1 MATVQKPGK
10 ARPAR
15 SVTPS
20 CDAVRMISILLVTLL
35 IVIVIGAAAGTAAV
49 VVQRGRVDAPVGP
62 DPEEIANRIA
72 RSAAQQ
78 QQAALGNLIETNRAL
93 LDAERTRAGESL
105 AHERSQME
113 QQFSTMQ
120 EQLGKVTELV
130 RDFETGRGAKID
142 QLSGA
147 LAQQRAGIAE
157 LAQTAQGLRE
167 ALASSKTRGQ
177 WGERMAED
185 VLRLAGFV
193 EGVQYRKQKSVETGS
208 GIPDFTFLLP
218 QDAILYM
225 DVKFPL
231 DNYLRYVNAESEL
244 EQVRYRDDFVKD
256 VRAKV
261 KELAVRN
268 YRDGSSSSVDCV
280 LLFIPNEQLYAFV
293 QEHAASL
300 LDDAMRHQIVMC
312 SPMTLFA
319 VLAVV
324 RQSVENFQM
333 ERTASEILDVLGDFT
348 KQWGAFTDKMDALG
362 RGLNTVTKAFD
373 DLSGTRNRALTRQID
388 RIDDLRRTHALV
400 DLEDDPTVL
409 ALNA

>member
-1 MATVQKPGK
+1 MVNIG
-10 ARPAR
+10 
-15 SVTPS
+15 
-20 CDAVRMISILLVTLL
+20 IITLL

-49 VVQRGRVDAPVGP
+49 VVQRGRLDAPVGP
-62 DPEEIANRIA
+62 DPDEIADRIA

-93 LDAERTRAGESL
+93 LDAERTRAGESV
-105 AHERSQME
+105 AHDRSQME
-113 QQFSTMQ
+113 QQFATMG

-130 RDFETGRGAKID
+130 RDFESQRGTKID

-193 EGVQYRKQKSVETGS
+193 EGVQYRKQKSVEAGT

-231 DNYLRYVNAESEL
+231 DNYLRYVNSESEL
-244 EQVRYRDDFVKD
+244 EQARHKDDFLKD

-261 KELAVRN
+261 KELAARN
-268 YRDGSSSSVDCV
+268 YTDGSPSSVDCV

-293 QEHAASL
+293 QEHAATL
-300 LDDAMRHQIVMC
+300 LDEALSQRIIMC

-324 RQSVENFQM
+324 RQSVENFRM
-333 ERTASEILDVLGDFT
+333 ERTASEILEVLGDFT

-373 DLSGTRNRALTRQID
+373 DLSSTRTRVLTRQMD
-388 RIDDLRRTHALV
+388 RIDDLRRTHALI
-400 DLEDDPTVL
+400 DLDDEPGVV
-409 ALNA
+409 ALNALNALNA

>member
-1 MATVQKPGK
+1 
-10 ARPAR
+10 
-15 SVTPS
+15 
-20 CDAVRMISILLVTLL
+20 MISILFVTLL

-49 VVQRGRVDAPVGP
+49 VVQRGQVEAPVGP

-93 LDAERTRAGESL
+93 LDAERTRAGETL
-105 AHERSQME
+105 AHERTQME

-120 EQLGKVTELV
+120 QQLGKVTELV
-130 RDFETGRGAKID
+130 RDFETGRGAKIE

-193 EGVQYRKQKSVETGS
+193 EGVQYRKQKSVEQGS

-218 QDAILYM
+218 QESILYM

-231 DNYLRYVNAESEL
+231 DNYLRHVNAESEL
-244 EQVRYRDDFVKD
+244 EQVRYREDFLKD

-261 KELAVRN
+261 KELAVRD
-268 YRDGSSSSVDCV
+268 YTAGSTSSVDCV
-280 LLFIPNEQLYAFV
+280 LLFIPNEALFAFV
-293 QEHAASL
+293 QEHAATL
-300 LDDAMRHQIVMC
+300 LDDAMRQRIVMC

-333 ERTASEILDVLGDFT
+333 ERTASQILDVLGDFT
-348 KQWGAFTDKMDALG
+348 KQWSAFTDKMDALG

-373 DLSGTRNRALTRQID
+373 DLSGTRNRALTRQMD
-388 RIDDLRRTHALV
+388 RIEDLRRTHAIVEL
-400 DLEDDPTVL
+400 DDESPMHAVT
-409 ALNA
+409 A

>member
-1 MATVQKPGK
+1 
-10 ARPAR
+10 
-15 SVTPS
+15 
-20 CDAVRMISILLVTLL
+20 MISILLVALL
-35 IVIVIGAAAGTAAV
+35 IVIGIGAAAGTAAL
-49 VVQRGRVDAPVGP
+49 VVQRGRVEVPVGP

-93 LDAERTRAGESL
+93 LDSERERAGETL

-113 QQFSTMQ
+113 QQFVTMSD
-120 EQLGKVTELV
+120 QLGQVTALV

-193 EGVQYRKQKSVETGS
+193 EGVQYHKQKSVEHGN

-231 DNYLRYVNAESEL
+231 DNYLRFVNAESEL
-244 EQVRYRDDFVKD
+244 EQARFRDDFLKD

-261 KELAVRN
+261 KELAGRN
-268 YRDGSSSSVDCV
+268 YTDGSHASVDCV
-280 LLFIPNEQLYAFV
+280 LLFIPNEQLFAFV
-293 QEHAASL
+293 QEHAHAL
-300 LDDAMRHQIVMC
+300 LDEALQQRIVMC

-324 RQSVENFQM
+324 RQSVENFRM
-333 ERTASEILDVLGDFT
+333 ERTASEILEVLGDFT

-373 DLSGTRNRALTRQID
+373 DLSSTRNRALTRQMD
-388 RIDDLRRTHALV
+388 RIDDLVRNNAIDVT
-400 DLEDDPTVL
+400 DDQPGVV
-409 ALNA
+409 ALNR